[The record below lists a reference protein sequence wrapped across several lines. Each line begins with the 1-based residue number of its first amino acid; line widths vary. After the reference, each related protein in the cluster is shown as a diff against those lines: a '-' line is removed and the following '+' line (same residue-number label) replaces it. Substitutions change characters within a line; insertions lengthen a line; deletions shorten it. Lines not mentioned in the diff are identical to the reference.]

1 MRNEHGWIE
10 KTETGEKREMRA
22 TKQEGRW
29 RIQSKLPDEELWT
42 YHKNP
47 SVEDLESFRELLKRK
62 YQRRRASYEDVL
74 LIDRMIHEIT

>member
-10 KTETGEKREMRA
+10 KTETGEKREMRV

-29 RIQSKLPDEELWT
+29 RIQSRLGDEELWT
-42 YHKNP
+42 YHKHP
-47 SVEDLESFRELLKRK
+47 TVADLQTLRDLLHRK
-62 YQRRRASYEDVL
+62 YQRRRTSYEDIL